1 MIAYKLVENISDPC
15 NAKEN
20 YQSTTR
26 NPPPPPPPPAKSVKQ
41 SEIIAYQPKPFENP
55 NIVDIKSGII
65 ENPEILHNFFKT
77 KRQGKNV
84 SQVDC
89 NSSLYSDTKKVKIFQ
104 KKHKNN
110 NTTTGF

>member
-15 NAKEN
+15 NAKEY
-20 YQSTTR
+20 YQS
-26 NPPPPPPPPAKSVKQ
+26 S
-41 SEIIAYQPKPFENP
+41 IPKPFENP

-84 SQVDC
+84 SQVDS

-104 KKHKNN
+104 KKYKNN

>member
-15 NAKEN
+15 NAKEY
-20 YQSTTR
+20 YQSSIR
-26 NPPPPPPPPAKSVKQ
+26 NPPHAKSVKQ

-84 SQVDC
+84 SQVDS

-104 KKHKNN
+104 KKYKNN